1 MYQLSTATV
10 GRTLRTGARAT
21 GLGLLML
28 AALGVT
34 STYAQGE
41 RRAPVRVITA
51 TEAPIQRVLPFV
63 GSVTALRAASL
74 SVATNG
80 LVAELHVDAGHEVRR
95 GDLLL
100 RMDDEL
106 ARYQLQRDEAAER
119 RAQQALA
126 DAQRRLREAKEL
138 SAKQT
143 IAETTVRDLASE
155 VIEDEAELARARAVA
170 GLSQA
175 TLERHELKAPFDGV
189 ISARA
194 AEVGEWVTTGSAVF
208 DLISLDELRVD
219 VQVSEAYLGVIRA
232 GTELQVRF
240 AGDEVRSYP
249 ARVSSTV
256 PVTDLTARTF
266 LVRVALDDNPEVMLP
281 GVSATTIFSLA
292 TGRQRVTIPRDAVLR
307 FSDGRSVAWVIDNS
321 SGNPVARERL
331 LETGLSFEGRIEVRS
346 GLSAGE
352 LVVVAGNEALRDG
365 QAVRLLPND
374 S

>member
-1 MYQLSTATV
+1 MYQLNTATV
-10 GRTLRTGARAT
+10 GQTLRTGARAT
-21 GLGLLML
+21 GLGLLVL
-28 AALGVT
+28 AALGVA
-34 STYAQGE
+34 SAYAQGE

-100 RMDDEL
+100 RLDDEL
-106 ARYQLQRDEAAER
+106 ARFQLQRDEAAER
-119 RAQQALA
+119 RARQALA

-155 VIEDEAELARARAVA
+155 VIEDEAELARVRAVA
-170 GLSQA
+170 GLSRA

-208 DLISLDELRVD
+208 DLVSLDELRVD

-240 AGDEVRSYP
+240 AGDDARSYP
-249 ARVSSTV
+249 AKVASTV

-266 LVRVALDDNPEVMLP
+266 LVRVALDNNPEVMLP
-281 GVSATTIFSLA
+281 GVSATTVFSLA
-292 TGRQRVTIPRDAVLR
+292 TGHRRVTIPRDAVLR
-307 FSDGRSVAWVIDNS
+307 FSDGRSVAWVIDDS
-321 SGNPVARERL
+321 SGTPVARERL
-331 LETGLSFEGRIEVRS
+331 LETGLSFEGRIEVQS

-365 QAVRLLPND
+365 QPVRMLSND